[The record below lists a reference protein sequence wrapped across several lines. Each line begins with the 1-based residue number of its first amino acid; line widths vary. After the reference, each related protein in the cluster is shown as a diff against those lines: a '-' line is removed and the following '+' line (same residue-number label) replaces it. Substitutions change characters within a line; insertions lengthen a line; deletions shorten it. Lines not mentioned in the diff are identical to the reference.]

1 MPGHFLNKYEYKI
14 YPCIYFLLLQSIVI
28 IMNLNEWCAMTG
40 QSKKEIAR
48 QLGGI
53 SPRSVFRWA
62 TAERFPKPTELLKI
76 SEITKGAVTANDFVK
91 QWAERNGQKK

>member
-1 MPGHFLNKYEYKI
+1 ML
-14 YPCIYFLLLQSIVI
+14 
-28 IMNLNEWCAMTG
+28 MNLNEWCAMTG

-91 QWAERNGQKK
+91 LWADRNGQKK

>member
-1 MPGHFLNKYEYKI
+1 
-14 YPCIYFLLLQSIVI
+14 
-28 IMNLNEWCAMTG
+28 MNLNEWCAMTG

-76 SEITKGAVTANDFVK
+76 SEITKGNMRYKNIFS
-91 QWAERNGQKK
+91 QLGIFLIQ

>member
-1 MPGHFLNKYEYKI
+1 
-14 YPCIYFLLLQSIVI
+14 
-28 IMNLNEWCAMTG
+28 MTG

-76 SEITKGAVTANDFVK
+76 SEITKGAVTANDFV
-91 QWAERNGQKK
+91 

>member
-1 MPGHFLNKYEYKI
+1 MPKYCK
-14 YPCIYFLLLQSIVI
+14 QN
-28 IMNLNEWCAMTG
+28 MNLNEWCDITG
-40 QSKKEIAR
+40 KSKKEIAR

-62 TAERFPKPTELLKI
+62 TAERFPKPAELVKI
-76 SEITKGAVTANDFVK
+76 SEITQGAVTANDFVK